1 MKMQNSEMKEELLQF
16 GKKKQNETC
25 ILENLLMLSQ
35 VTAQQFLS
43 GLSIIDLQFFQTK
56 VMIKTYIQR

>member
-1 MKMQNSEMKEELLQF
+1 MEMQNSKMKEELLQF
-16 GKKKQNETC
+16 EQKQNETC

>member
-16 GKKKQNETC
+16 EKKKQNKTC

-43 GLSIIDLQFFQTK
+43 GLSIMDLQFFQTK

>member
-1 MKMQNSEMKEELLQF
+1 MEMQNSKMKEELLQF
-16 GKKKQNETC
+16 EKKQNETC

>member
-1 MKMQNSEMKEELLQF
+1 MKMQNSKMKEELLQF
-16 GKKKQNETC
+16 EKKQNETC

>member
-1 MKMQNSEMKEELLQF
+1 MKMQNSEMKEELFQF
-16 GKKKQNETC
+16 EKKQNETR

-56 VMIKTYIQR
+56 VMLKTYIQR